1 MLTTATNGPPAT
13 LRSGM
18 LHDGAIV
25 ATLNRRIEALEERLK
40 EFEASG
46 AAPPEGADKT

>member
-1 MLTTATNGPPAT
+1 MTTAATNGTCAT
-13 LRSGM
+13 LPSGM

-25 ATLNRRIEALEERLK
+25 ATLNRRIEALEERPK